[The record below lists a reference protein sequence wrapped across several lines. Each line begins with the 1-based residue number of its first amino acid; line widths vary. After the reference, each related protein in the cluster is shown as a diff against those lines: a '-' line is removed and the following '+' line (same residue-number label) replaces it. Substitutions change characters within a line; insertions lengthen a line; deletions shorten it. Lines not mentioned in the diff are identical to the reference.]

1 MTPPWH
7 GLAWFVF
14 IICFIIPFII
24 LLNKKIKTNPSFM
37 SILCTVV
44 IMGIC
49 LEHFLL
55 IGPAINPHV
64 SALPLGLTDG
74 LIFLGFFGL
83 MALSVMFF
91 LNQFPELVRVVD
103 GEAT

>member
-1 MTPPWH
+1 
-7 GLAWFVF
+7 
-14 IICFIIPFII
+14 
-24 LLNKKIKTNPSFM
+24 M
-37 SILCTVV
+37 SILCTIV

>member
-1 MTPPWH
+1 
-7 GLAWFVF
+7 
-14 IICFIIPFII
+14 
-24 LLNKKIKTNPSFM
+24 M
-37 SILCTVV
+37 SILCAVV

-55 IGPAINPHV
+55 LGPAINPHV

-83 MALSVMFF
+83 MILAVSFF
-91 LNQFPELVRVVD
+91 LHLFPELVQLVD
-103 GEAT
+103 GEVA